1 MKVVGSV
8 DTASWIWIVVAVV
21 VIVAILLLL
30 LGGRRRKAMQQKR
43 DQEHREKAAEIRR
56 EAENKEI
63 DAREREAKAARARA
77 DAEQAQVNAAR
88 LRQEAEQK
96 AHEAEELRTE
106 VAGHARKADEIDPDV
121 GNGGG
126 RRARRE
132 DGERQP
138 LHPDAAAG
146 GVAGHRQQEG
156 YNAGQDGRVDGTREP
171 HIGGHDDDR
180 AAGAD
185 GTDGVRESR
194 ATDRNSRDGV

>member
-1 MKVVGSV
+1 
-8 DTASWIWIVVAVV
+8 
-21 VIVAILLLL
+21 
-30 LGGRRRKAMQQKR
+30 MQQKR

-132 DGERQP
+132 DGERRP

-146 GVAGHRQQEG
+146 EAAGRRQQEG
-156 YNAGQDGRVDGTREP
+156 YNAGQNDPVDGTREP
-171 HIGGHDDDR
+171 YAGGHADDR
-180 AAGAD
+180 AASVNGMREPLRGERAD
-185 GTDGVRESR
+185 GGPDDRTDGVDGTGGVREPR
-194 ATDRNSRDGV
+194 VTDRNSRDGM